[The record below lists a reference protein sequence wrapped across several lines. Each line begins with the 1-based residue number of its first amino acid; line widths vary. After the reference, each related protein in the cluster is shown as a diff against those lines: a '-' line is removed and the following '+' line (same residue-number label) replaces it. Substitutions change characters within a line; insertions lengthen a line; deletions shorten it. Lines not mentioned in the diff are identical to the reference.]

1 MAEQVQPGGTT
12 SGFRVTPEEVQTAS
26 VQVDSTATAIQEQ
39 LDALKAYVRTNVETY
54 WQGQAHQAFDLY
66 MQEWDVYAAM
76 LHEALTGI
84 AQGLRG
90 TYVNYAQSEDSAL
103 RKIDQLQSELPPLR
117 LG

>member
-1 MAEQVQPGGTT
+1 MADQSQAAVAT
-12 SGFRVTPEEVQTAS
+12 SGFRVTPEEVQNAS
-26 VQVDSTATAIQEQ
+26 VQVDSTAAAIQQQ
-39 LDALKAYVRTNVETY
+39 LDALKAYVRTNVESY
-54 WQGQAHQAFDLY
+54 WQGRAHQAFDIY

-90 TYVNYAQSEDSAL
+90 TYVNYAQSEDAAM
-103 RKIDQLQSELPPLR
+103 RKIEQLQNELPPLR